1 MEVPHTIGK
10 LNRVPVELV
19 LNSMSNTSDGMS
31 KSVQLG
37 SQRADE
43 RGCAPSES
51 LDESLDIT
59 MSIADECEPR
69 RLDTDIDVSSPR
81 KTRVRFR
88 SLVDVCPVDPPV
100 GRKQVPVHSKQVRN
114 KQEVPSSKY
123 VCLFRIHVDGCRRLL

>member
-100 GRKQVPVHSKQVRN
+100 GLS
-114 KQEVPSSKY
+114 
-123 VCLFRIHVDGCRRLL
+123 LIHI